1 MSDRSIWL
9 WAWLGLST
17 GLSAQATAPAYQR
30 KADSLL
36 ALWDDARTF
45 ANIQLDLRAV
55 RAQGAATA
63 VRATA
68 ATRGLDPIQV
78 GGLMIL
84 TNLPKALPFDS
95 AARTAWKVLQRTYGS
110 SAPALTARPLHLR
123 VWYPDR
129 QSPALPGSRLILG
142 TTSEDGLARMLV
154 GMVGEPPPD
163 SGLKAWLGGG
173 VQAVMDTVAARRTA
187 YVELVRAPSLAS
199 RRCLIGDL
207 NACRRALNLGDDSA
221 LYLTAYDASERRALV
236 ARVRAPNMLTPAD
249 LQLYDACVDSEADS
263 ACVAFLRSLAPA
275 EIPPPLAE
283 RPLQELV
290 TVALEAGGPAAYD
303 RLTADPRAPMPARLA
318 AAAGMP
324 VDSLIA
330 RWRALLIA
338 ARPAPPA
345 PPLGDGLLAVAWV
358 GILGIC
364 ASRSSRW
371 RVT

>member
-1 MSDRSIWL
+1 MSDRGVWL
-9 WAWLGLST
+9 WAWLGLSA
-17 GLSAQATAPAYQR
+17 GLSAQSTAPTYQR

-36 ALWDDARTF
+36 ALWSDARTF
-45 ANIQLDLRAV
+45 ARVQLDLRAA

-63 VRATA
+63 VRSTA
-68 ATRGLDPIQV
+68 ASRGLDPIQV
-78 GGLMIL
+78 GDLMIL
-84 TNLPKALPFDS
+84 TNLPKALPFDA
-95 AARTAWKVLQRTYGS
+95 AARTAWSVLRRTYAS
-110 SAPALTARPLHLR
+110 SAPALAARPLHLR

-129 QSPALPGSRLILG
+129 QSPALPGARMVLG

-173 VQAVMDTVAARRTA
+173 VQAVMDTVASRRTA
-187 YVELVRAPSLAS
+187 YVELVRAPSLAA
-199 RRCLIGDL
+199 RHCLLGDL
-207 NACRRALNLGDDSA
+207 AACRSALHLDDDSA
-221 LYLTAYDASERRALV
+221 LYLTAYDAGERRALV

-249 LQLYDACVDSEADS
+249 RQLYGACVSSEADS

-275 EIPPPLAE
+275 EIPRPLAE

-303 RLTADPRAPMPARLA
+303 RLTADPRAAMPARLA

-330 RWRALLIA
+330 RWRAALIA

-358 GILGIC
+358 GVLGLC